1 MICTAGSCFMRMPA
15 KRHERGSPMQT
26 TRCRLDKLSPES
38 KMSSSTV
45 GVATWQWRTHFFTIS
60 HYHYACVWHLPN
72 IKFYIFNASMFIAGN
87 RSKKHAE
94 RGVFAL
100 KASRGYESVWITLQV
115 EYTTKLVAQLSL
127 QPATRQNWRWWLLQ
141 DVLDRWPYVVLGG
154 WWALLCTVQG
164 RPHGETPTKCWVS
177 SARPCMTKRLRT
189 APRRSGWNVP
199 GGCVCTSHPL
209 VYP

>member
-1 MICTAGSCFMRMPA
+1 MREAHPCKPLVADWTSFLQSPRWAPALSASQPGSKEHA
-15 KRHERGSPMQT
+15 
-26 TRCRLDKLSPES
+26 
-38 KMSSSTV
+38 SSVSLC
-45 GVATWQWRTHFFTIS
+45 
-60 HYHYACVWHLPN
+60 CVWHLSN
-72 IKFYIFNASMFIAGN
+72 IKSYIFNAWMFIAGN
-87 RSKKHAE
+87 GSKKHAE

-100 KASRGYESVWITLQV
+100 KAFRGYESVWITLQV

-127 QPATRQNWRWWLLQ
+127 QPAKRQNWRWWLLQ

-177 SARPCMTKRLRT
+177 SARPCMTKRLHT

-209 VYP
+209 AYP